1 VSRPVRAVTAGRTV
15 ELVRA
20 GLGVW
25 HLVRALRSP
34 RSLRSGDAH
43 PALDRVLGVRQL
55 AQAVAVARAGTADAH
70 TLSALVDAAHGATMV
85 PLALLDPRR
94 RRFATGQLWIASA
107 LTVAEVAVVGR
118 GRRH

>member
-1 VSRPVRAVTAGRTV
+1 MSRPDRAVTAGRTV
-15 ELVRA
+15 EFVRA

-25 HLVRALRSP
+25 HLVRA
-34 RSLRSGDAH
+34 LRSGDAH

-107 LTVAEVAVVGR
+107 LTVAEVVVVGR
-118 GRRH
+118 GGRH